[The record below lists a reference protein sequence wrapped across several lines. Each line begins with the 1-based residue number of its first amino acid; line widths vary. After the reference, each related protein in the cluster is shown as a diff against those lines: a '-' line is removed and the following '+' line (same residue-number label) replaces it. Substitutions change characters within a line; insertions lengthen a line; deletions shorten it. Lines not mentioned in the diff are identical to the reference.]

1 MAVATVSKVFVKSCK
16 NKKHAVIACFI
27 LVLTKFLQTYKHF
40 AHKILK
46 MQGFVSEN
54 FESKNVFFVKLN
66 RTVVERDNLQR
77 RFSGFVLPPGVLR
90 RRVRFF
96 DILQNASPASVG

>member
-16 NKKHAVIACFI
+16 NKKHAITACFF
-27 LVLTKFLQTYKHF
+27 LVLTKFLQTYKRF

-46 MQGFVSEN
+46 MQRFVSEN
-54 FESKNVFFVKLN
+54 FESKNVFFVKFN
-66 RTVVERDNLQR
+66 RTVVEMNNLQR
-77 RFSGFVLPPGVLR
+77 RFSGFVLPTGVLR

-96 DILQNASPASVG
+96 DILLNASPASVG